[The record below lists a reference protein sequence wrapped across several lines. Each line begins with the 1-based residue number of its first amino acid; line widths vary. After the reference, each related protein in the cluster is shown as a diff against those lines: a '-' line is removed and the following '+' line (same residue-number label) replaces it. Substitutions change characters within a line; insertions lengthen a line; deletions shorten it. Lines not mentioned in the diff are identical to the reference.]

1 MYYNLFLCIYT
12 HLCVHI
18 HKCIHI
24 YIHIRLYTC
33 LGQCFF
39 MGPNEPHAY
48 LSGMISVYIC
58 ICHIVF
64 YLCVLK
70 CMLSLTVAVYTLN
83 ICIRT
88 FLVQTATSVLPLECI
103 TYVTTHNSP
112 LSF

>member
-1 MYYNLFLCIYT
+1 
-12 HLCVHI
+12 
-18 HKCIHI
+18 
-24 YIHIRLYTC
+24 
-33 LGQCFF
+33 